1 MIDYDYPL
9 FRPPAE
15 ANNIIIQVTL
25 GCSYNNCS
33 FCSMYKTKRYKIR
46 ELEDVYTD
54 IDNIARVYP
63 STTKVFLADGDA
75 LSLPSEHLLILLKYL
90 QKAFVKLRRVSLY
103 ASAQNILSK
112 SQEELELLQKNRLTL
127 IYYGIETG
135 SNLILKKITKG
146 VGQSEIIE
154 SLNLATSAC
163 IKISATVILGIGG
176 ALYSNEHIEQT
187 AKVINETKVNYL
199 STLQLGLEED
209 AKDNFYR
216 HFTDFTPLDDV
227 QILEEQKRFLE
238 QLNLKNK
245 IIFRSN
251 HASNALHLSGNLPKD
266 ISRLVYELEE
276 ALKIGQDAFVPNA
289 FRGF

>member
-33 FCSMYKTKRYKIR
+33 FCSMYKTKKYEVRK
-46 ELEDVYTD
+46 LEDVYKE
-54 IDNIARVYP
+54 IDTIARAYP
-63 STTKVFLADGDA
+63 ATTKVFLADGDA
-75 LSLPSEHLLILLKYL
+75 LALPSEHLLTLLKYL

-146 VGQSEIIE
+146 VGQSDIIE
-154 SLNLATSAC
+154 SLNLASSTG

-176 ALYSNEHIEQT
+176 ELYSNEHIEQT
-187 AKVINETKVNYL
+187 AKIINATRVNYL

-209 AKDNFYR
+209 AKDNFY
-216 HFTDFTPLDDV
+216 
-227 QILEEQKRFLE
+227 
-238 QLNLKNK
+238 
-245 IIFRSN
+245 
-251 HASNALHLSGNLPKD
+251 
-266 ISRLVYELEE
+266 
-276 ALKIGQDAFVPNA
+276 
-289 FRGF
+289 